1 MKKLGIITMLC
12 SLLFAMNAYAAVDN
26 NDNKTAVSNFVSEVY
41 PNISAEEKEQLTEK
55 LYEENMVILNQL
67 PFLILL

>member
-26 NDNKTAVSNFVSEVY
+26 NDIDAPHS
-41 PNISAEEKEQLTEK
+41 
-55 LYEENMVILNQL
+55 
-67 PFLILL
+67 